1 MSYARDTRK
10 PTYQLLLVLPFL
22 ALYEVGLWTNA
33 LGDQVNGADALLQ
46 AMLSFLLALFG
57 VGVSRVVISL
67 AVGAGIAVATIR
79 ALRHRSR
86 VRLGYLAGMVLEAAA
101 TALVLAT
108 LVHLLLGGGLPRFFT
123 LQPNAAVTQQL
134 RLGQIATPWAMLV
147 AAAGAGIFEELLFRV
162 LLLGGL
168 YRLWAKPRSAGLG
181 TDQGAALKAALAS
194 SAAFTLLHVGSIGA
208 PAGLISIFITS
219 LLLSGVYLQRGY
231 ATAAAA
237 HVLYD
242 LALMF
247 GVVA

>member
-10 PTYQLLLVLPFL
+10 PMYQLLLVLPFL

-46 AMLSFLLALFG
+46 AALSLLLALFG

-67 AVGAGIAVATIR
+67 AVAAGIAVAALR
-79 ALRHRSR
+79 ALRQRG
-86 VRLGYLAGMVLEAAA
+86 RLRARYLAGMVLEAAA

-108 LVHLLLGGGLPRFFT
+108 LVHLLLGGGWPQFFT
-123 LQPNAAVTQQL
+123 WQPNAAVTQQL
-134 RLGQIATPWAMLV
+134 RLGQITTPWAMVV

-168 YRLWAKPRSAGLG
+168 YRLWARSGTSLG
-181 TDQGAALKAALAS
+181 TDQGAALKAAFAS
-194 SAAFTLLHVGSIGA
+194 SAAFTLLHVGAIGA

-231 ATAAAA
+231 ATTAAT

-242 LALMF
+242 LALML

>member
-1 MSYARDTRK
+1 MSYSRDTRR
-10 PTYQLLLVLPFL
+10 PMYQLLLVLPFL
-22 ALYEVGLWTNA
+22 TLYEVGLWTNA

-46 AMLSFLLALFG
+46 AALSLLLALFG
-57 VGVSRVVISL
+57 VSASRLAITL
-67 AVGAGIAVATIR
+67 AVAAGITVAAIR
-79 ALRHRSR
+79 ALRRPSR
-86 VRLGYLAGMVLEAAA
+86 VRLGYLARMTLEAAA

-123 LQPNAAVTQQL
+123 FQPNAAVTRQL
-134 RLGQIATPWAMLV
+134 RLGQITTPWAMVV

-162 LLLGGL
+162 LLLGIL
-168 YRLWAKPRSAGLG
+168 YRLWARGGASLG

-194 SAAFTLLHVGSIGA
+194 SAAFTLLHVGAIGA

-231 ATAAAA
+231 AITAAA

-247 GVVA
+247 GAVA

>member
-1 MSYARDTRK
+1 MSYASATRK
-10 PTYQLLLVLPFL
+10 PVYQLLLVLPFL

-33 LGDQVNGADALLQ
+33 LGDTVNGADALLQ
-46 AMLSFLLALFG
+46 AALSLLLSLFG

-67 AVGAGIAVATIR
+67 AVAAGIAVAAIR
-79 ALRHRSR
+79 ALRQRSR
-86 VRLGYLAGMVLEAAA
+86 WRVRYLLGMLVEAAV

-108 LVHLLLGGGLPRFFT
+108 LVHLLLGGGWPRFFT
-123 LQPNAAVTQQL
+123 GQPNEAVTRQL
-134 RLGQIATPWAMLV
+134 RLGQITTPWAMLV
-147 AAAGAGIFEELLFRV
+147 AASGAGIFEELLFRV

-168 YRLWAKPRSAGLG
+168 YRLWARGGASLG

-194 SAAFTLLHVGSIGA
+194 SAAFTLLHVGTIGA

-231 ATAAAA
+231 AATAVA

-247 GVVA
+247 GAVA